1 MMDSK
6 DDICCI
12 HCCIVKVDG
21 DDLQL
26 VGQHRKDALTALEAR
41 AATLDLHAL
50 LERNCIRNVAEIYI
64 MRLESDQVP
73 LMMPT
78 LD

>member
-1 MMDSK
+1 MLDSK
-6 DDICCI
+6 HDICCI
-12 HCCIVKVDG
+12 HCGIKVDG

-50 LERNCIRNVAEIYI
+50 LANIDKRKKNYLYA
-64 MRLESDQVP
+64 
-73 LMMPT
+73 
-78 LD
+78 